1 MNPYYYYCE
10 LCDHSS
16 QQKCHSDAHLKS
28 NIHIQR
34 CNVYKC
40 NILEKT
46 DLLTLINEYKVPL
59 NGTIHQIYDNIILQK
74 AQLKLTKEEL
84 LHKQKQIKKISAENQ
99 IPITLCHELTQF
111 TIGKTEQTLNQIA
124 KQTLNQV
131 AERYLLNSCNLDD
144 HLIQVIV
151 TNNSLL
157 ETEMWKVR
165 TKNKFGENQDISVD
179 ILSSSKESDFNNI
192 LQFISKIIT
201 AKNIS
206 ELPNILIVCFHK
218 KRVCDDLFQLFET
231 FCGGNYVLNST
242 KLKFH
247 LCFDEPD
254 ANLGITSTF
263 LSRYKK
269 YEHIIS
275 GIMFITATPY
285 DEFWDMLIKNGI
297 TQLLSLQNKTG
308 FSRESYEEYLESYRS
323 IKDHKFVPYN
333 NDTPNPLEYI
343 KKIFEGMYRDVDAS
357 NNEIGEP
364 KPYIDESK
372 PYTIF
377 APAHLYT
384 ETLGV
389 GSHEEIVEYFTSKG
403 DTVFLS
409 NGKFKGIVDP
419 SGSRQLLT
427 SFNEQHEING
437 ELRDSLR
444 KWRQLNPR
452 KNIVITGYWT
462 IERGITFCTNG
473 FNFDYAILSTYHLS
487 KLNKLVQLIGRTTGG
502 KKYVNEMTII
512 CPKVI
517 YDTVNSLVENTIA
530 LRKLNPQNYNKT
542 DFTLSDSAIPV
553 MVEFLDN
560 EYRSALFKIVHE
572 QKYKVRLHSK
582 LIEGINEK
590 KIRITDKNNFKLVFE
605 DKNKKIEGGR
615 KLKGVKNY
623 MKKRENKVGEI
634 TEDKIEARRF
644 KEFKTA
650 FDLSKPS
657 SQTCKPNEYCIDFA
671 EDDYING
678 DFINNKNIA
687 WITFKY

>member
-1 MNPYYYYCE
+1 V
-10 LCDHSS
+10 L
-16 QQKCHSDAHLKS
+16 
-28 NIHIQR
+28 
-34 CNVYKC
+34 
-40 NILEKT
+40 
-46 DLLTLINEYKVPL
+46 
-59 NGTIHQIYDNIILQK
+59 
-74 AQLKLTKEEL
+74 
-84 LHKQKQIKKISAENQ
+84 
-99 IPITLCHELTQF
+99 
-111 TIGKTEQTLNQIA
+111 
-124 KQTLNQV
+124 
-131 AERYLLNSCNLDD
+131 
-144 HLIQVIV
+144 V
-151 TNNSLL
+151 TNNSLA
-157 ETEMWKVR
+157 ETEQWKVR
-165 TKNKFGENQDISVD
+165 TKTKFGENDYINVD
-179 ILSSSKESDFNNI
+179 ILSSSKDSDFNNI
-192 LQFISKIIT
+192 HQFISKIIT
-201 AKNIS
+201 SKNRS
-206 ELPNILIVCFHK
+206 DLPNVLIICFHK

-247 LCFDEPD
+247 LSFDEPD

-285 DEFWDMLIKNGI
+285 DEFWDMLIENGI

-308 FSRESYEEYLESYRS
+308 FSKESYEEYLESYRS

-343 KKIFEGMYRDVDAS
+343 KKIFEDMYRELDAS
-357 NNEIGEP
+357 GNEIGEP

-403 DTVFLS
+403 DTVYLS
-409 NGKFKGIVDP
+409 NGRFKGFVDP

-427 SFNEQHEING
+427 SFNEQHGIDG

-444 KWRQLNPR
+444 KWRQLNSR
-452 KNIVITGYWT
+452 KNIVVTGYWT

-502 KKYVNEMTII
+502 KKYVDEMTII

-553 MVEFLDN
+553 MVEFLD
-560 EYRSALFKIVHE
+560 ESCRTLLFNSITGKRG
-572 QKYKVRLHSK
+572 YKDDIHSK
-582 LIEGINEK
+582 LIKGINEK
-590 KIRITDKNNFKLVFE
+590 KIRITDKNNFKLDFRE
-605 DKNKKIEGGR
+605 R
-615 KLKGVKNY
+615 KLKGIKNY
-623 MKKRENKVGEI
+623 MKERINKVGEI

-671 EDDYING
+671 QDDYINE
-678 DFINNKNIA
+678 DFVNSKNIA

>member
-84 LHKQKQIKKISAENQ
+84 LNKQKQIKKISAENQ

-111 TIGKTEQTLNQIA
+111 TVGKTE
-124 KQTLNQV
+124 QTLNQV
-131 AERYLLNSCNLDD
+131 AERYLLNSNNLED
-144 HLIQVIV
+144 HLIEVLV
-151 TNNSLL
+151 TNNSLA
-157 ETEMWKVR
+157 ETEQWKVR
-165 TKNKFGENQDISVD
+165 TKTKFGENDYINVD
-179 ILSSSKESDFNNI
+179 ILSSSKDSDFNNI
-192 LQFISKIIT
+192 HQFISKIIT
-201 AKNIS
+201 SKNRND
-206 ELPNILIVCFHK
+206 LPNVLIICFHK

-247 LCFDEPD
+247 LSFDEPD

-285 DEFWDMLIKNGI
+285 DEFWDMLIENGI

-308 FSRESYEEYLESYRS
+308 FSKESYEEYLESYRS

-343 KKIFEGMYRDVDAS
+343 KKIFEGMYRELDAS
-357 NNEIGEP
+357 GNEIGEP
-364 KPYIDESK
+364 KPYIDETK

-403 DTVFLS
+403 DTVYLS
-409 NGKFKGIVDP
+409 NGRFKGFVDP

-427 SFNEQHEING
+427 SFNEQHGIDG

-452 KNIVITGYWT
+452 KNIVVTGYWT

-502 KKYVNEMTII
+502 KKYVDEMTII

-553 MVEFLDN
+553 MVEFLD
-560 EYRSALFKIVHE
+560 ESCRTLLFNSITGKRG
-572 QKYKVRLHSK
+572 YKDDIHSK
-582 LIEGINEK
+582 LIKGINEK
-590 KIRITDKNNFKLVFE
+590 KIRITDKNNFKLDFGE
-605 DKNKKIEGGR
+605 R
-615 KLKGVKNY
+615 KLKGIKNY
-623 MKKRENKVGEI
+623 MKERINKVGEI
-634 TEDKIEARRF
+634 TEDKIDARRF

-671 EDDYING
+671 QDDYINE
-678 DFINNKNIA
+678 DFVNSKNIA

>member
-1 MNPYYYYCE
+1 MNSYYYYCE
-10 LCDHSS
+10 LCDYASP
-16 QQKCHSDAHLKS
+16 QKSHNEAHLKS
-28 NIHIQR
+28 NLHIQK

-40 NILEKT
+40 NVLEKT
-46 DLLTLINEYKVPL
+46 DLLSLINEYKVPL
-59 NGTIHQIYDNIILQK
+59 NGTIHQIYDNILLQK
-74 AQLKLTKEEL
+74 SQLKLTKEEL

-111 TIGKTEQTLNQIA
+111 TIGKTQ
-124 KQTLNQV
+124 QTLNQV
-131 AERYLLNSCNLDD
+131 AERYLLNSNNLDD
-144 HLIQVIV
+144 HLIEVLV
-151 TNNSLL
+151 TNNSLA
-157 ETEMWKVR
+157 ETEQWKVR
-165 TKNKFGENQDISVD
+165 TKTKFGENDYINVD
-179 ILSSSKESDFNNI
+179 ILSSSKDSDFNNI
-192 LQFISKIIT
+192 HQFISKIIT
-201 AKNIS
+201 SKNRN
-206 ELPNILIVCFHK
+206 ELPNVLIICFHK

-231 FCGGNYVLNST
+231 FCGGNYVLNSI
-242 KLKFH
+242 KIKFN
-247 LCFDEPD
+247 LSFDEPD

-285 DEFWDMLIKNGI
+285 DEFWDMLIENGI

-308 FSRESYEEYLESYRS
+308 FSKESYEEYLESYRS
-323 IKDHKFVPYN
+323 VKDHKFIAYN
-333 NDTPNPLEYI
+333 NDTTNPLEYI
-343 KKIFEGMYRDVDAS
+343 SKVFENTYREVDAS
-357 NNEIGEP
+357 GNEIEEP
-364 KPYIDESK
+364 KPYIDETK
-372 PYTIF
+372 PYSIF

-403 DTVFLS
+403 DTVYLS
-409 NGKFKGIVDP
+409 NGRFKGFVDP
-419 SGSRQLLT
+419 SGSRQLLIN
-427 SFNEQHEING
+427 FNEEHNIDG

-452 KNIVITGYWT
+452 KNIVVTGYWT
-462 IERGITFCTNG
+462 IERGITFCTDG
-473 FNFDYAILSTYHLS
+473 FNFDYAILSTYHLG

-517 YDTVNSLVENTIA
+517 YDTVNNLVENTIA

-542 DFTLSDSAIPV
+542 DFTLNDSAIPV
-553 MVEFLDN
+553 MIEFLDDC
-560 EYRSALFKIVHE
+560 YRILLFNSITGKRG
-572 QKYKVRLHSK
+572 YKDDIHSK
-582 LIEGINEK
+582 LIKGINEK
-590 KIRITDKNNFKLVFE
+590 KIKITDNNNFKLNFE
-605 DKNKKIEGGR
+605 ER

-623 MKKRENKVGEI
+623 MKERIGKNNEV

-650 FDLSKPS
+650 FDLCKPS
-657 SQTCKPNEYCIDFA
+657 SQTCKPNEYCIDLA
-671 EDDYING
+671 QDDYVNG
-678 DFINNKNIA
+678 EFVNSKNIA

>member
-1 MNPYYYYCE
+1 MNSYYYCE

-231 FCGGNYVLNST
+231 FCG
-242 KLKFH
+242 
-247 LCFDEPD
+247 
-254 ANLGITSTF
+254 
-263 LSRYKK
+263 
-269 YEHIIS
+269 
-275 GIMFITATPY
+275 
-285 DEFWDMLIKNGI
+285 
-297 TQLLSLQNKTG
+297 
-308 FSRESYEEYLESYRS
+308 
-323 IKDHKFVPYN
+323 
-333 NDTPNPLEYI
+333 
-343 KKIFEGMYRDVDAS
+343 
-357 NNEIGEP
+357 
-364 KPYIDESK
+364 
-372 PYTIF
+372 
-377 APAHLYT
+377 
-384 ETLGV
+384 
-389 GSHEEIVEYFTSKG
+389 
-403 DTVFLS
+403 
-409 NGKFKGIVDP
+409 
-419 SGSRQLLT
+419 
-427 SFNEQHEING
+427 
-437 ELRDSLR
+437 
-444 KWRQLNPR
+444 
-452 KNIVITGYWT
+452 
-462 IERGITFCTNG
+462 
-473 FNFDYAILSTYHLS
+473 
-487 KLNKLVQLIGRTTGG
+487 
-502 KKYVNEMTII
+502 
-512 CPKVI
+512 
-517 YDTVNSLVENTIA
+517 
-530 LRKLNPQNYNKT
+530 
-542 DFTLSDSAIPV
+542 
-553 MVEFLDN
+553 
-560 EYRSALFKIVHE
+560 
-572 QKYKVRLHSK
+572 
-582 LIEGINEK
+582 
-590 KIRITDKNNFKLVFE
+590 
-605 DKNKKIEGGR
+605 
-615 KLKGVKNY
+615 
-623 MKKRENKVGEI
+623 
-634 TEDKIEARRF
+634 
-644 KEFKTA
+644 
-650 FDLSKPS
+650 
-657 SQTCKPNEYCIDFA
+657 
-671 EDDYING
+671 
-678 DFINNKNIA
+678 
-687 WITFKY
+687 